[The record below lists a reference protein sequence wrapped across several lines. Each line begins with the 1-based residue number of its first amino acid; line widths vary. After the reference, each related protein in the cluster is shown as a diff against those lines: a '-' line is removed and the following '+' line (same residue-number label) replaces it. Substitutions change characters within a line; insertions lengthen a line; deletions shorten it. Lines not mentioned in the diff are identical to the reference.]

1 MSETTEQFGSKL
13 VGLARQWRAEVDQ
26 RLKPLEMSEARW
38 RALHHLATNGGS
50 LNQGD
55 LAERL
60 GIQGPTLVS
69 QLDLLESHG
78 WVERESAPNDRRS
91 KVVRLT
97 DRAQPLTE
105 QIASVIQE
113 VRSELFNDIDEEE
126 IIACLR
132 LIQRLEQRIAVLRQ
146 KRKAS

>member
-26 RLKPLEMSEARW
+26 RLKPLGMSEARW
-38 RALHHLATNGGS
+38 LALHHLATNGGA
-50 LNQGD
+50 LNQGE

-60 GIQGPTLVS
+60 GIRGPTLVS

-78 WVERESAPNDRRS
+78 WVERCNAPNDRRS
-91 KVVRLT
+91 KIVRLT
-97 DRAQPLTE
+97 ESAQPLAE
-105 QIASVIQE
+105 RIASVVRD
-113 VRSELFNDIDEEE
+113 VRSELFDDIDEEE
-126 IIACLR
+126 IAACLH
-132 LIQRLEQRIAVLRQ
+132 LIQRLEKRITVLRE